1 MDECAYKGS
10 KDTGEDEMTIEQLIK
25 EYEIKRKELN
35 KLDEKIDALKLKS
48 ELPKLRKQYEGR
60 YFKYAN
66 DDCLNHWFV
75 YSYCEKVIDLREAI
89 IHRFEITPIECK
101 FSIGAEPFF
110 FLQAEIKKSEYESA
124 LKKLILK
131 LAKVAEALND
141 H

>member
-1 MDECAYKGS
+1 
-10 KDTGEDEMTIEQLIK
+10 MTIEQLLK

-35 KLDEKIDALKLKS
+35 KLDEKINALKLKS

-60 YFKYAN
+60 YFRYAN

-89 IHRFEITPIECK
+89 IHRFETTPTECK
-101 FSIGAEPFF
+101 FSISVEPFF
-110 FLQAEIKKSEYESA
+110 LLQTEIQKTEYESA

-131 LAKVAEALND
+131 LAKLAEALND
-141 H
+141 Y